1 MVDLDRFID
10 GLTSVDRDN
19 LLRLLAGIKPVILA
33 MPLED
38 EGAGVYTA
46 TLFTNLI
53 EGVVV
58 ESERRTFD
66 ALIDGEDT
74 PEG

>member
-19 LLRLLAGIKPVILA
+19 LLRLLAVMKPVMLA
-33 MPLED
+33 LEA
-38 EGAGVYTA
+38 EGAAEYTD

-58 ESERRTFD
+58 ESERRTFN
-66 ALIDGEDT
+66 ALIDNKT
-74 PEG
+74 

>member
-19 LLRLLAGIKPVILA
+19 LLRLLAGLKPVILA
-33 MPLED
+33 KPLEE
-38 EGAGVYTA
+38 EGAGAYVA

-58 ESERRTFD
+58 ESERRAFN
-66 ALIDGEDT
+66 ALTDDET
-74 PEG
+74 

>member
-19 LLRLLAGIKPVILA
+19 LLRLLAVMKPVMLA
-33 MPLED
+33 LEQ
-38 EGAGVYTA
+38 EGAGVYTDN
-46 TLFTNLI
+46 LFTNLI

-58 ESERRTFD
+58 ESERRTFN
-66 ALIDGEDT
+66 ALIDNKT
-74 PEG
+74 

>member
-19 LLRLLAGIKPVILA
+19 LLRLLAGMKPVMLA
-33 MPLED
+33 LEQ
-38 EGAGVYTA
+38 EGAGVYTD

-58 ESERRTFD
+58 ESERRAFN
-66 ALIDGEDT
+66 ALTDKT
-74 PEG
+74 